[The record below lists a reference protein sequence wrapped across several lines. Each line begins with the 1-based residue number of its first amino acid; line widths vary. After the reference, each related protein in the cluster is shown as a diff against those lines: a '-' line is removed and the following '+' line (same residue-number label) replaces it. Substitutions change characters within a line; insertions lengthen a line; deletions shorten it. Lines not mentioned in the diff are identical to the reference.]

1 MSQLDEYQIN
11 VYDFPN
17 YDTEDKGDRLIPF
30 AVVGSNVVVQVR
42 EGSTLWC
49 DSHLSLS
56 GREWQESEGQEV
68 PLGDSQHRGQ
78 ESL

>member
-49 DSHLSLS
+49 DL
-56 GREWQESEGQEV
+56 
-68 PLGDSQHRGQ
+68 
-78 ESL
+78 